1 MAELLLEL
9 ASEEIPARMQARAAE
24 DLKRLVTERLTAAK
38 LDFAHAAAFATPRR
52 LALVVKGLP
61 KQQPDTAEERKGP
74 KEGAPEQAIQGFL
87 KSAGLTSL
95 EQAELRDT
103 DKGKV
108 WFAVKKQAGRPTAE
122 VLSDLLVQA
131 IQALPWPKSMRWGT
145 GSFRW
150 VRPLTSILARFDGK
164 RVLGVLDLGNGG
176 RLPFGDSAV
185 GHARLD
191 PRSIVPVCFSD
202 YRVELE
208 RAKVILESGKRRAR
222 IEEQAQAAAE
232 QAGLVLRQDAGLLDE
247 VSGLVEWPVVL
258 TGGFEA
264 EFLSVPPEIL
274 VTSMRSHQKYFALE
288 KADGSLANNFLVV
301 ANVEAP
307 AASPRRANIIAGNER
322 VLRARLSD
330 AKFFWD
336 QDRKTKLADRVP
348 ALVDIVFHAKL
359 GTLDQ
364 RVDRVAALAVELAQ
378 HIEGADAAQVRQ
390 AARLC
395 KADLTTGVVG
405 EFPELQGIM
414 GRYYALADGEPA
426 VVADAIAE
434 HYAPKGPDD
443 RCPTAPVSVAV
454 ALAEKLDTLVGF
466 WSIDEK
472 PTGSKDPFA
481 LRRAALGVIRLILEN
496 RLRLPLL
503 PLLAQAANA
512 LATERYYEERAGVAD
527 EVEELRSLIP
537 ADLLAAAAASARAEQ
552 NQRAF
557 IFEWDN
563 RASGL
568 GVIPEKRAGFDSLAG
583 SLLAFFADR
592 LKVAL
597 KDQGVRHDLVSAVF
611 ALGGEDDLV
620 RLLARV
626 AALQSFVGSADG
638 ANLLA
643 AYKRA
648 NNILRIEEKKD
659 GKAAAAQPD
668 QHLFQ
673 QHEEQA
679 LWQAL
684 QGASSVAKL
693 ALGREDF
700 AGAMGALAA
709 LRAPVDAFFDAVMVN
724 APEAQL
730 RANRLALLKSIQA
743 TLDQVAKFE
752 LVEGAV
758 GS

>member
-24 DLKRLVTERLTAAK
+24 DLKRLVTEKLTAAK

-74 KEGAPEQAIQGFL
+74 KEGAPEAAIQGFL

-95 EQAELRDT
+95 DQAELRQT

-122 VLSDLLVQA
+122 VLSDLLAQA
-131 IQALPWPKSMRWGT
+131 IQALPWPKSMRWGS

-150 VRPLTSILARFDGK
+150 VRPLTSILARFDGR
-164 RVLGVLDLGNGG
+164 RVLGVLDLGHGG
-176 RLPFGDSAV
+176 RLPFGDTAT

-191 PRSIVPVCFSD
+191 PRTVAPVCFSD

-208 RAKVILESGKRRAR
+208 RAKVILDPAKRRAL
-222 IEEQAQAAAE
+222 IEEQARAAAE
-232 QAGLVLRQDAGLLDE
+232 QASLLLRADPGLLDE
-247 VSGLVEWPVVL
+247 VTGLVEWPVVL
-258 TGGFEA
+258 MGQFE
-264 EFLSVPPEIL
+264 EDFLAVPPEIL
-274 VTSMRSHQKYFALE
+274 VTSMRAHQKYFALE
-288 KADGSLANNFLVV
+288 NPDGTLANRFLLV

-307 AASPRRANIIAGNER
+307 EGGQRRANIVAGNER

-336 QDRKTKLADRVP
+336 QDRKTPLKDRIP
-348 ALVDIVFHAKL
+348 ALEQIVFHAKL
-359 GTLDQ
+359 GTVDA
-364 RVDRVAALAVELAQ
+364 RVDRIAALAVALATR
-378 HIEGADAAQVRQ
+378 IARADPAQVRQ

-395 KADLTTGVVG
+395 KADLTSGVVG

-426 VVADAIAE
+426 AVADAIAE
-434 HYAPKGPDD
+434 HYAPKGPED
-443 RCPTAPVSVAV
+443 RCPSAPVSVAV

-466 WSIDEK
+466 WTIDEK

-481 LRRAALGVIRLILEN
+481 LRRAALGVIRLIVEN
-496 RLRLPLL
+496 KLRLPLRG
-503 PLLAQAANA
+503 LLAQAANA

-527 EVEELRSLIP
+527 EVEELRQLIP
-537 ADLLAAAAASARAEQ
+537 ADLLAEASARAEQ
-552 NQRAF
+552 TTRAF
-557 IFEWDN
+557 TFEWDDPS
-563 RASGL
+563 SGL
-568 GVIPEKRAGFDSLAG
+568 GLLPEKRAGFEALAT

-592 LKVAL
+592 MKVAL

-626 AALQSFVGSADG
+626 EALAGFVGSEDG

-659 GKAAAAQPD
+659 GKAAAAAPD

-684 QGASSVAKL
+684 QGASSVARL
-693 ALGREDF
+693 ALAQEDF
-700 AGAMGALAA
+700 GRAMGALAA
-709 LRAPVDAFFDAVMVN
+709 LRAPTDAFFDKVLVN
-724 APEAQL
+724 APETAL
-730 RANRLALLKSIQA
+730 RANRLALLKAIQG

-752 LVEGAV
+752 LVEG
-758 GS
+758 

>member
-24 DLKRLVTERLTAAK
+24 DLKRLVTEKLTAAK
-38 LDFAHAAAFATPRR
+38 LDYAHAAAFATPRR

-74 KEGAPEQAIQGFL
+74 KEGAPDAAIQGFL
-87 KSAGLTSL
+87 KSAGLASL
-95 EQAELRDT
+95 DQAELRET

-131 IQALPWPKSMRWGT
+131 IQALPWPKSMRWGE

-176 RLPFGDSAV
+176 RLPFGDSAR
-185 GHARLD
+185 GHERLC
-191 PRSIVPVCFSD
+191 PTTITPVSFAD

-208 RAKVILESGKRRAR
+208 RAKVMLDPAKRRTR
-222 IEEQAQAAAE
+222 IAEQAQAAAE
-232 QAGLVLRQDAGLLDE
+232 EAGLVLRQDAGLLDE
-247 VSGLVEWPVVL
+247 VAGLVEWPVVL
-258 TGGFEA
+258 TGGFEE

-274 VTSMRSHQKYFALE
+274 VTSMRAHQKYFALE
-288 KADGSLANNFLVV
+288 KPDGSLANRFLLV

-307 AASPRRANIIAGNER
+307 AGGQRRANIVAGNER

-336 QDRKTKLADRVP
+336 QDRKTPLIDRVP

-364 RVDRVAALAVELAQ
+364 RVDRIAALAAEIAR
-378 HIEGADAAQVRQ
+378 HIEGADAALVRQ

-426 VVADAIAE
+426 AVADAIAE

-496 RLRLPLL
+496 DLRLPLQG
-503 PLLAQAANA
+503 LLAQAANA
-512 LATERYYEERAGVAD
+512 LATERYYETRAEVAD
-527 EVEELRSLIP
+527 ELAEVRSLIP
-537 ADLLAAAAASARAEQ
+537 ADLLAEASKRAER

-557 IFEWDN
+557 VFDWADP
-563 RASGL
+563 ASGL
-568 GVIPEKRAGFDSLAG
+568 AIIPERRQEYEGLAT

-597 KDQGVRHDLVSAVF
+597 KDRGVRHDLVSAVF

-620 RLLARV
+620 RLMARV
-626 AALQSFVGSADG
+626 EALKGFVGSADG

-659 GKAAAAQPD
+659 GKPAGATPD

-693 ALGREDF
+693 ALGRQDF
-700 AGAMGALAA
+700 TGAMGALAA
-709 LRAPVDAFFDAVMVN
+709 LRHPVDAFFDKVLVN
-724 APEAQL
+724 APETQL

-752 LVEGAV
+752 LVEG
-758 GS
+758 

>member
-1 MAELLLEL
+1 MGRGAPLMAELLLEL

-24 DLKRLVTERLTAAK
+24 ELKRLVTEKLAAAK

-74 KEGAPEQAIQGFL
+74 KEGAPEAAIQGFL
-87 KSAGLTSL
+87 KSAGLASL
-95 EQAELRDT
+95 EQAELRQT
-103 DKGKV
+103 DKGRV
-108 WFAVKKQAGRPTAE
+108 WFAVRKQAGRPTAE
-122 VLSDLLVQA
+122 VLSELLVQA
-131 IQALPWPKSMRWGT
+131 IQALPWPKSMRWGE

-176 RLPFGDSAV
+176 RLPFGDTTT

-191 PRSIVPVCFSD
+191 PRRLTPVSFSD

-208 RAKVILESGKRRAR
+208 RAKVILDPVKRRAR
-222 IEEQAQAAAE
+222 IEEQAQAAAA
-232 QAGLVLRQDAGLLDE
+232 QAGLVLRPDPGLLDE
-247 VSGLVEWPVVL
+247 VAGLVEWPVVL
-258 TGGFEA
+258 LGSFE
-264 EFLSVPPEIL
+264 EDFLAVPPEIL

-288 KADGSLANNFLVV
+288 KPDGTLANRFLLV

-307 AASPRRANIIAGNER
+307 EGGQRRANIVAGNER

-336 QDRKTKLADRVP
+336 QDRRTPLGERVP
-348 ALVDIVFHAKL
+348 ALKDIVFHARL

-364 RVDRVAALAVELAQ
+364 RVDRIEALAVALAER
-378 HIEGADAAQVRQ
+378 IPGADRDQVRV

-395 KADLTTGVVG
+395 KADLVTGVVG

-426 VVADAIAE
+426 AVADAIAE
-434 HYAPKGPDD
+434 HYGPKGPDD
-443 RCPTAPVSVAV
+443 RCPSAPVSVAV

-466 WSIDEK
+466 WAIDEK

-481 LRRAALGVIRLILEN
+481 LRRAALGAIRLIVEN
-496 RLRLPLL
+496 RLRLPLFD
-503 PLLAQAANA
+503 AMRHA
-512 LATERYYEERAGVAD
+512 LHGFEGRGASFGSV
-527 EVEELRSLIP
+527 EVR
-537 ADLLAAAAASARAEQ
+537 Q
-552 NQRAF
+552 
-557 IFEWDN
+557 
-563 RASGL
+563 
-568 GVIPEKRAGFDSLAG
+568 
-583 SLLAFFADR
+583 SLLDFFADR

-620 RLLARV
+620 RLLLRV
-626 AALQSFVGSADG
+626 QALAGFVGSADG

-659 GKAAAAQPD
+659 GKLAAAQPD

-693 ALGREDF
+693 ALGQEDF
-700 AGAMGALAA
+700 GRAMGALAA
-709 LRAPVDAFFDAVMVN
+709 LRAPTDAFFDKVLVN
-724 APEAQL
+724 APDPAL
-730 RANRLALLKSIQA
+730 RANRLALLKAIQG
-743 TLDQVAKFE
+743 TLDQVARFE
-752 LVEGAV
+752 LVEG
-758 GS
+758 

>member
-24 DLKRLVTERLTAAK
+24 DLKRLVTEKLTAAK

-74 KEGAPEQAIQGFL
+74 KEGAPEAAIQGFL

-95 EQAELRDT
+95 EQAELRQT

-122 VLSDLLVQA
+122 VLSELLVQA
-131 IQALPWPKSMRWGT
+131 IQALPWPKSMRWGS

-150 VRPLTSILARFDGK
+150 VRPLTSILARFDGR

-176 RLPFGDSAV
+176 RLPFGDTAT

-191 PRSIVPVCFSD
+191 PRTITPVSFSD

-208 RAKVILESGKRRAR
+208 RAKVILDPAKRRAR
-222 IEEQAQAAAE
+222 IEEQAKAAAE
-232 QAGLVLRQDAGLLDE
+232 QAGLRLRADPGLLDE
-247 VSGLVEWPVVL
+247 LAGLVEWPAVL
-258 TGGFEA
+258 MGGFEEA
-264 EFLSVPPEIL
+264 FLAVPPEIL

-288 KADGSLANNFLVV
+288 RPDGSLANRFLLV

-307 AASPRRANIIAGNER
+307 EGSRRRANIVAGNER

-336 QDRKTKLADRVP
+336 QDRRTPLQDRIP
-348 ALVDIVFHAKL
+348 ALEQIVFHARL
-359 GTLDQ
+359 GTVDA
-364 RVDRVAALAVELAQ
+364 RVDRIAALAVALAAA
-378 HIEGADAAQVRQ
+378 IPGADVAQVRQ

-395 KADLTTGVVG
+395 KADLTTDVVG

-414 GRYYALADGEPA
+414 GRYYALADGEPPA
-426 VVADAIAE
+426 VADAIAE
-434 HYAPKGPDD
+434 HYAPKGPED
-443 RCPTAPVSVAV
+443 RCPSAPVSVAV

-466 WSIDEK
+466 WTIDEK

-481 LRRAALGVIRLILEN
+481 LRRAALGVIRLIVEN
-496 RLRLPLL
+496 RLRLPLKEFFRFWL
-503 PLLAQAANA
+503 KSFAELLKLELSENHRQAI
-512 LATERYYEERAGVAD
+512 VH
-527 EVEELRSLIP
+527 
-537 ADLLAAAAASARAEQ
+537 DLE
-552 NQRAF
+552 
-557 IFEWDN
+557 I
-563 RASGL
+563 
-568 GVIPEKRAGFDSLAG
+568 
-583 SLLAFFADR
+583 FFANRIAVSMKDR
-592 LKVAL
+592 
-597 KDQGVRHDLVSAVF
+597 GVRHDLVLAAFERGAEGDTV
-611 ALGGEDDLV
+611 LIEDDLV

-626 AALQSFVGSADG
+626 EALAGFVASADG

-659 GKAAAAQPD
+659 GRAAAAQPD

-684 QGASSVAKL
+684 QGASSVARL
-693 ALGREDF
+693 ALAQEDF
-700 AGAMGALAA
+700 GRAMGALAA
-709 LRAPVDAFFDAVMVN
+709 LRAPTDAFFDKVLVN
-724 APEAQL
+724 APETQL
-730 RANRLALLKSIQA
+730 RANRLALLKAIQV

-752 LVEGAV
+752 LVEG
-758 GS
+758 